1 VAVFHSM
8 SHAQLLSLLTM
19 NSVVAGDF
27 YFENDTQTLFIAATT
42 TADGAV
48 GIAPTNMLLTG
59 GMTLGFNGAVG
70 PAGETGPAGPT
81 GPQGPAGSGSE
92 NNVAVESG
100 DYTAA
105 TTINTILCT
114 GAVIQNIT
122 LTTDGLTVGQI
133 YTVTVLI
140 TAKQVN
146 VVAQHGEAIEGD
158 TGGAILFRGD
168 SAGFMWTGSGFVIQ

>member
-1 VAVFHSM
+1 MAVFHSM
-8 SHAQLLSLLTM
+8 TKNAIMATAA
-19 NSVVAGDF
+19 AGQTVSGDLYFATDF
-27 YFENDTQTLFIAATT
+27 SELYIAAT
-42 TADGAV
+42 DGSVAPV
-48 GIAPTNMLLTG
+48 AGILMQGGITG
-59 GMTLGFNGAVG
+59 E
-70 PAGETGPAGPT
+70 PGPAGPAST
-81 GPQGPAGSGSE
+81 VPGPQGPIGPAGAGST

-100 DYTAA
+100 DYTAP
-105 TTINTILCT
+105 TTVNTILCT